1 MKTIYD
7 TGKRTSEL
15 LQDLKQLV
23 EIPSVRDAGISA
35 PFGKEIR
42 NAMDVFLQIAQ
53 REGFSVH
60 DFDGYAVDAQLG
72 EGDDYIGVL
81 AHLDVVEAGE
91 RSHWHGD
98 PFQMREIDGM
108 LYGRG
113 VNDDKGPLLAAY
125 RQWPVSGRKVVHC
138 IIRSASL
145 PEGLRKQHGNAWSII
160 SSITRNQSAAFPRM
174 ATFPL
179 SMEKRG
185 FCRYASC

>member
-1 MKTIYD
+1 MSE
-7 TGKRTSEL
+7 RT
-15 LQDLKQLV
+15 
-23 EIPSVRDAGISA
+23 AGASA

-60 DFDGYAVDAQLG
+60 DFDGYAVDARLG

-98 PFQMREIDGM
+98 PFQMQEIDGM

-113 VNDDKGPLLAAY
+113 VNDDKGPLLAAFICNGPY
-125 RQWPVSGRKVVHC
+125 QAGRSYTVSSDPPHC
-138 IIRSASL
+138 R
-145 PEGLRKQHGNAWSII
+145 
-160 SSITRNQSAAFPRM
+160 
-174 ATFPL
+174 
-179 SMEKRG
+179 RG
-185 FCRYASC
+185 

>member
-23 EIPSVRDAGISA
+23 EIPSVRDERTAGISA

-113 VNDDKGPLLAAY
+113 S
-125 RQWPVSGRKVVHC
+125 Q
-138 IIRSASL
+138 
-145 PEGLRKQHGNAWSII
+145 
-160 SSITRNQSAAFPRM
+160 
-174 ATFPL
+174 
-179 SMEKRG
+179 
-185 FCRYASC
+185 

>member
-23 EIPSVRDAGISA
+23 EIPSVRDERTAGASA

-60 DFDGYAVDAQLG
+60 DFDGYAVDARLG

-98 PFQMREIDGM
+98 PFQMQEIDGM

-113 VNDDKGPLLAAY
+113 VNDDKGPLLAALY
-125 RQWPVSGRKVVHC
+125 AK
-138 IIRSASL
+138 ASL
-145 PEGLRKQHGNAWSII
+145 LMHYSYLPRCLPPGNS
-160 SSITRNQSAAFPRM
+160 QSPANSPFNR
-174 ATFPL
+174 
-179 SMEKRG
+179 
-185 FCRYASC
+185 